1 VHLPSALL
9 WDCSKNWYSHMASR
23 VGQNYQTLCDKKS
36 SMARQNV
43 TPCLTF
49 YLFMLDFHLS
59 RAWYL
64 SVRAWYFYLF
74 MLDVY
79 LSRAWY
85 FYLFMLDVYLYMLDV
100 LSVRAW
106 CFICT
111 CLMFY
116 LYVLDVLSV
125 RVWCLSVCAWYLS
138 VRAWYLS
145 VRAWWF
151 YLYVL
156 DGFIRPCLTFLSVRA
171 LCFYPSV
178 LDIFVRLCLM
188 FLSNCVWFNPT
199 ILDKISLSK
208 ISFFVSTGLIFCR
221 SHVFKFSVVLKKF
234 FFFFLLAFFYKQI
247 L

>member
-1 VHLPSALL
+1 
-9 WDCSKNWYSHMASR
+9 MASR
-23 VGQNYQTLCDKKS
+23 VGLNYQALGGWKIKHG
-36 SMARQNV
+36 
-43 TPCLTF
+43 LTKC
-49 YLFMLDFHLS
+49 YTVPDILPVH
-59 RAWYL
+59 AWCS
-64 SVRAWYFYLF
+64 SVRAWYFICPCLIF
-74 MLDVY
+74 
-79 LSRAWY
+79 LSVHAWCLSITCLI
-85 FYLFMLDVYLYMLDV
+85 FLSVHAWC

-116 LYVLDVLSV
+116 LYVFDVLSV
-125 RVWCLSVCAWYLS
+125 RAWYLS

-208 ISFFVSTGLIFCR
+208 ISFFVSTGVIFCQSR
-221 SHVFKFSVVLKKF
+221 
-234 FFFFLLAFFYKQI
+234 FLSLA
-247 L
+247 